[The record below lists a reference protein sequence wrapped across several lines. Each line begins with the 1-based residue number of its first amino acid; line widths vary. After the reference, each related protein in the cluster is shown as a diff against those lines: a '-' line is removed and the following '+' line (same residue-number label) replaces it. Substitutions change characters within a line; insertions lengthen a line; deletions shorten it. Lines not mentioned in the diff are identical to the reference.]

1 MFMRYLRDSDYRY
14 KITEHDFGTILEDEA
29 NTELFI
35 FDAEIKAQEQISL
48 FLRKRYDL
56 TELFKTYPDHKTGV
70 TYTTG
75 DTVWYSIS
83 NSPDWSYDTYLY
95 SPYSTTSSLPT
106 SNKWRIVEPR
116 YPLIMDWMVTI
127 SLYKLHER
135 LSPDNIP
142 THRKDAYDEV
152 MKLLKMVQDERLSP
166 DFPEIEDRSYGIYIN
181 GKEDSGIGFYY

>member
-1 MFMRYLRDSDYRY
+1 MRYLRDSDYKY
-14 KITEHDFGTILEDEA
+14 KITEHDLGTLVEDEV
-29 NTELFI
+29 NPELFI

-56 TELFKTYPDHKTGV
+56 MELFKTYPDHKTGM

-83 NSPDWSYDTYLY
+83 NNPDWSFDAFLY
-95 SPYSTTSSLPT
+95 NPLYPTNSLPT
-106 SNKWRIVEPR
+106 TNNWQTVEPR
-116 YPLIMDWMVTI
+116 HPIILDWMVAI

-152 MKLLKMVQDERLSP
+152 MKLLRMVQDERLSP
-166 DFPEIEDRSYGIYIN
+166 DFPEISDRSYNIYIT